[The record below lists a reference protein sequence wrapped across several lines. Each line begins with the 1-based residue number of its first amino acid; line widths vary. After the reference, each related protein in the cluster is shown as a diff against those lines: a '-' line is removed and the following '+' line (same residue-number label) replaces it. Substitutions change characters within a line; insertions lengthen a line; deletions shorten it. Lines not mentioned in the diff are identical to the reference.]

1 MDIKEFTKRFKVMS
15 LDLKYAPK
23 DDEAAGIWYAKA
35 NAQMSHDEIVRAFNV
50 CSETMKEW
58 PAWIEFK
65 EAGQKG
71 AVLDLDNEAS
81 LLTGKIMAKFSDP
94 KAVPES
100 SIGLKWAVGDEIYNF
115 LGGHMYWYDV
125 MNGAVKMPTETQM
138 QKKILA
144 FLKDRKNDETNER
157 LSLGGTDVKRL
168 PTAK

>member
-1 MDIKEFTKRFKVMS
+1 MDIKVFTKRFKMLQNAV
-15 LDLKYAPK
+15 KYPK
-23 DDEAAGIWYAKA
+23 DDSAISDWFQL
-35 NAQMSHDEIVRAFNV
+35 AQSMSDAEIDRAFAYCIQNL
-50 CSETMKEW
+50 KEW

-81 LLTGKIMAKFSDP
+81 LLTGKIIAKFSDP

-125 MNGAVKMPTETQM
+125 MNGAVKMPTETQI

-144 FLKDRKNDETNER
+144 FLKNKKNEETNEK
-157 LSLGGTDVKRL
+157 LSIGEAQNVARL
-168 PTAK
+168 PASK